1 MNRSSILI
9 ISDDPE
15 FARAVA
21 SNWQN
26 RRHAPEITLATS
38 DVGRPSSGAGH
49 GVVILGPVQNGRL
62 SAILS
67 ELDLSQSTVTI
78 SIVDDEKA
86 CALLAPKHPHVV
98 FLPRQSSQNGQGGFG
113 GPGAPD
119 GWMTS
124 LLAISGEALRHVE
137 AVRRAQRAERLAIE
151 SQNYATLG
159 RYMLDVRSSVNNALT
174 SVLGNA
180 DLLLLDRTQLVG
192 DSREQVQTIHAMAL
206 RLSEVMQ
213 RFSSLV
219 SEIRL
224 SEKES
229 HPETEEPSEA
239 LIASAR
245 TLARRL

>member
-1 MNRSSILI
+1 LNRSGILI

-15 FARAVA
+15 FARSVA

-26 RRHAPEITLATS
+26 RRHGPEITLATS
-38 DVGRPSSGAGH
+38 DVGRPASGAGH
-49 GVVILGPVQNGRL
+49 GVVIVGPVKGGRL

-67 ELDLSQSTVTI
+67 ELELSQSAVTI
-78 SIVDDEKA
+78 SIVDDEDA
-86 CALLAPKHPHVV
+86 CALLAHKHPHIVV
-98 FLPRQSSQNGQGGFG
+98 LPRQRGQSG
-113 GPGAPD
+113 PD
-119 GWMTS
+119 GPSGPRHPNGWMAS
-124 LLAISGEALRHVE
+124 LLAVSGEAFRHVE

-151 SQNYATLG
+151 NQNYATLG

-180 DLLLLDRTQLVG
+180 DLLLLDRAQMVG

-229 HPETEEPSEA
+229 QPETKEPGDA
-239 LIASAR
+239 LITSPG
-245 TLARRL
+245 TPARRA